1 MIHALE
7 ALDFVENPIG
17 KISSRK
23 EKTAQTF
30 CMFPSFCDRYVRR
43 DFLSEIWNSI
53 ELLNCAGGWLPHP
66 VGVATRMMTAKNTT
80 LRYKKC
86 RPRGKGNSMTT
97 PIRIAVTG
105 AAGQIGYSLIFRI
118 AAGEVFGRNQ
128 PVILHLI
135 EIPQAMAG
143 LEGIHMELDDCAFP
157 TLAGVVK
164 ADSDHLDQALKDT
177 NYVVCVGSIPRKQ
190 GMERGDLIRINGP
203 IFTSTGR
210 AIEEAAAGDVRV
222 LVVGNPCNTNCL
234 IAMNNAPNVPRDRWY
249 AMTRLDENR
258 AVSQLALKARRPVS
272 SVTGMAIW
280 GNHSATQFP
289 DFYHTRI
296 DGKSA
301 LKAIGDENW
310 LKNDFLSIVQQR
322 GAAVIKARGAS
333 SAASAANAIIDSL
346 RSISCPTP
354 AGTCFSA
361 AVCSDGSYGVDAALI
376 SSFPLTSDGKTWSI
390 VKGIE
395 HNEFALEKL
404 KATVAEL
411 RDERKTVE
419 DLLKK

>member
-1 MIHALE
+1 MQH
-7 ALDFVENPIG
+7 
-17 KISSRK
+17 
-23 EKTAQTF
+23 
-30 CMFPSFCDRYVRR
+30 
-43 DFLSEIWNSI
+43 
-53 ELLNCAGGWLPHP
+53 
-66 VGVATRMMTAKNTT
+66 MTI
-80 LRYKKC
+80 
-86 RPRGKGNSMTT
+86 
-97 PIRIAVTG
+97 PIRVAVTG

-118 AAGEVFGRNQ
+118 AAGEAFGRNQ

-135 EIPQAMAG
+135 EVPPAMGG

-164 ADSDHLDQALKDT
+164 TDSDHLEQAFKDV

-210 AIEEAAAGDVRV
+210 AVESAAAKDVKV

-234 IAMNNAPNVPRDRWY
+234 IAMNNAPSVPRDRWY

-258 AVSQLALKARRPVS
+258 AVSQLALKSGRPVA
-272 SVTGMAIW
+272 SVTGLAIW
-280 GNHSATQFP
+280 GNHSATQYA
-289 DFYHTRI
+289 DFYHAKI

-301 LKAIGDENW
+301 SQVIADESW
-310 LKNDFLSIVQQR
+310 LKTDFLTTVQQR

-346 RSISCPTP
+346 RSMSSPTP

-361 AVCSDGSYGVDAALI
+361 AICSDGSYGVDAGLI

-390 VKGIE
+390 VNGIE
-395 HNEFALEKL
+395 HNEFAQDKL
-404 KATVAEL
+404 NATVAEL
-411 RDERKTVE
+411 RDEQKTVA
-419 DLLKK
+419 DLFKK